1 MKCNVSSLRVCHMT
15 TCLFIAAYRMS
26 QPGVTGVL
34 CADDQ
39 GLALSGETSTENTDT
54 YSAH

>member
-39 GLALSGETSTENTDT
+39 GLALSGETSTDNRDT